1 MSPDEASQ
9 VTLKPHFLN
18 DARDDGGVSRVDGS
32 EKSTTK
38 VKTFPGYGT
47 LETSNHYRGGDIDQ
61 YHKLLT
67 KAPYTTPRLNGSDNS
82 KRKKMGSTLRIATTT
97 LVRHRTHHPWRRQ
110 RRRQHRPPTQLP
122 LRRRCKKRLYDGFP
136 VQRSCDKLRF
146 ARCGRRHE
154 FRLYEGLARGG
165 GFAEGGFGDRVA
177 DCRDGA
183 VGLLCDGLCLCVEG
197 WVVRVDVGVA
207 GHFLRG
213 GGHRWQLERD
223 GVL

>member
-1 MSPDEASQ
+1 M
-9 VTLKPHFLN
+9 TLVMALGYLKLTILK
-18 DARDDGGVSRVDGS
+18 
-32 EKSTTK
+32 KSTTK
-38 VKTFPGYGT
+38 VKHSQDKPQTIMEVGILINIRSYSQKRHTP
-47 LETSNHYRGGDIDQ
+47 
-61 YHKLLT
+61 
-67 KAPYTTPRLNGSDNS
+67 TTPRLNGSDNS
-82 KRKKMGSTLRIATTT
+82 KRKKMRSTLRIATTT

-110 RRRQHRPPTQLP
+110 RRRQHRPPTQLS

-136 VQRSCDKLRF
+136 VQRSCNKLRF

-154 FRLYEGLARGG
+154 FGLYEGLARGG

-183 VGLLCDGLCLCVEG
+183 VWLLCDGLCLCVEG